1 MPPRPPSPS
10 LFSRAHL
17 PLAVSAVALVTLG
30 AFENRAVGT
39 ALPTLVRDFD
49 AVSSFGLA
57 AAAPIAAFVASLALA
72 GVWADRAGPVPPLR
86 AGVVTFAVA
95 QVLVGTA
102 GGMPQVIAGR
112 LLSGLAEGLIDVGIM
127 VLIARALPEELRP
140 RMFSLFAA
148 SWILPSVVG
157 PFLTGLVTE
166 AAGWRW
172 VFLGALAVLV
182 PVWLV
187 LRPVLRTVSST
198 TAVSSTA
205 SAARPGGPSGAG
217 GALAVLPWAVVAAA
231 SAFGLSLAG
240 EHLAA
245 DPVPAVAVVVAGAA
259 GVGIAAVRLLPRGT
273 FRLRRGLPAV
283 VAQRAF
289 TATAIGAVGAWLPL
303 LLTLVHGFTATTAGI
318 SLTLTGVMW
327 ALGSWLQA
335 RDHGYPPATVLRAGL
350 AAMTAGLA
358 VAALLAWPAVPPGV
372 GLAGW
377 ALAGVGMG
385 LASPVLSLL
394 TLAASDSTNQGRNV
408 GAAQLAGSLST
419 AAALAVSG
427 AAVALAGPGP
437 ATFAGI
443 LVAGGVAA
451 LAGLLS
457 AGRVVGEREP
467 AADAVAADDE
477 VVPAAA
483 RAR

>member
-1 MPPRPPSPS
+1 MSTRPPAS

-49 AVSSFGLA
+49 AVSSFGPA
-57 AAAPIAAFVASLALA
+57 SAAPIASFVVSLALA
-72 GVWADRAGPVPPLR
+72 GLWADRSGPVPPLR
-86 AGVVTFAVA
+86 AGIVTFAVA

-127 VLIARALPEELRP
+127 VLIARSLPEELRP

-157 PFLTGLVTE
+157 PFLTGIVTE
-166 AAGWRW
+166 GAGWRW

-187 LRPVLRTVSST
+187 LRPVLRTVPPT
-198 TAVSSTA
+198 TA
-205 SAARPGGPSGAG
+205 SAAVPPGESATT
-217 GALAVLPWAVVAAA
+217 VLPWALLAATTV
-231 SAFGLSLAG
+231 FGLSVAG

-245 DPVPAVAVVVAGAA
+245 HPVPAVAVVLGGAA
-259 GVGIAAVRLLPRGT
+259 GAVIAATRLLPRGT
-273 FRLRRGLPAV
+273 FRVRRGLPAV
-283 VAQRAF
+283 VAQRVF
-289 TATAIGAVGAWLPL
+289 TATAFAGVGAWLPL

-318 SLTLTGVMW
+318 SLSISGVMW

-335 RDHGYPPATVLRAGL
+335 RDHGYPSATVLRAGL

-358 VAALLAWPAVPPGV
+358 VTALLAWPAVPPAV

-385 LASPVLSLL
+385 LASPVLSVL
-394 TLAASDSTNQGRNV
+394 TLAASDAGNQGRNV
-408 GAAQLAGSLST
+408 GAAQVAGSLST
-419 AAALAVSG
+419 AAAVAVSG
-427 AAVALAGPGP
+427 AAVALTSPGP

-443 LVAGGVAA
+443 IVAGGVAA
-451 LAGLLS
+451 LAGLLTT
-457 AGRVVGEREP
+457 GRVVEGREARQSREP
-467 AADAVAADDE
+467 LAGDDTATGE
-477 VVPAAA
+477 AEPH
-483 RAR
+483 RASQLA

>member
-1 MPPRPPSPS
+1 MPSRPTDS

-57 AAAPIAAFVASLALA
+57 SAAPIASFVVSLALA
-72 GVWADRAGPVPPLR
+72 GLWADRSGPVPPLR
-86 AGVVTFAVA
+86 AGIVTFAVA

-102 GGMPQVIAGR
+102 AGMPQVIAGR

-157 PFLTGLVTE
+157 PFLTGIVTE
-166 AAGWRW
+166 GAGWRW

-187 LRPVLRTVSST
+187 LRPVLRAALALPAAPGST
-198 TAVSSTA
+198 GPTGSTA
-205 SAARPGGPSGAG
+205 SAAEPSSS
-217 GALAVLPWAVVAAA
+217 VLPWAVLAATA
-231 SAFGLSLAG
+231 VFGLSLAG

-245 DPVPAVAVVVAGAA
+245 DPIPAVAVVVAGA
-259 GVGIAAVRLLPRGT
+259 VGALIAAVRLLPHGT
-273 FRLRRGLPAV
+273 FRVRRGLPAV

-289 TATAIGAVGAWLPL
+289 TATAFAGVGAWLPL
-303 LLTLVHGFTATTAGI
+303 LLTLVHGFSATTAGI
-318 SLTLTGVMW
+318 SLSITGVTW

-335 RDHGYPPATVLRAGL
+335 RDHGYAPATVLRAGL
-350 AAMTAGLA
+350 TAMTAGLA
-358 VAALLAWPAVPPGV
+358 VTVLLAWPGLPPAI

-385 LASPVLSLL
+385 LASPVLSVL
-394 TLAASDSTNQGRNV
+394 TLAASDSSNQGRNV

-419 AAALAVSG
+419 AGALAVSG
-427 AAVALAGPGP
+427 AAVALASPRP

-443 LVAGGVAA
+443 VVAGGVAA
-451 LAGLLS
+451 LAGLLT
-457 AGRVVGEREP
+457 AGRVV
-467 AADAVAADDE
+467 DDRTATVE
-477 VVPAAA
+477 TEMV
-483 RAR
+483 RIG